1 MKTAAMACI
10 QRITLYP
17 IKSFDGVSVAQTRI
31 APGGSLEHDRAFAV
45 VDAQGKFVNGKR
57 FAEVHRLRAHFDLD
71 THTVTLAESGTSAP
85 QRFRLDRDRERM
97 EAWLSTFLGFS
108 VTIRQDPRAGFPDD
122 TDASGPTVIS
132 AATLAAVSAW
142 FPGATP
148 QDMQLRFRTNL
159 EISGVPVFWEDRLFG
174 EPGTLVDF
182 NVGAV
187 AFEGVNP
194 CQRCVVPAR
203 HPRSGR
209 ASKKLW
215 PRNANRPYPP
225 GRPARGSITTTGS
238 PSIPGSRPLKPA
250 RPSGSGMKSR
260 SLEYAGRMM
269 NWNSRVA
276 IYRPISSI
284 GTTSGDRTVGFRIP
298 GGRLRVSSASSARP
312 FSRSY
317 RRASRCPCRNP
328 RRYCIHAYQAPL
340 PTAGSR
346 VPCLSGFFVR
356 SSLSS
361 QGLLK

>member
-97 EAWLSTFLGFS
+97 EAWLSTFFGFS
-108 VTIRQDPRAGFPDD
+108 ITIRQDPRAGFPDD

-132 AATLAAVSAW
+132 AGTLAAVSAW

-159 EISGVPVFWEDRLFG
+159 EISGVPAFWEDRLFG
-174 EPGTLVDF
+174 EPGTVVDF
-182 NVGAV
+182 SVGAV

-203 HPRSGR
+203 DPRSGIEEAGFQKTLATKR
-209 ASKKLW
+209 EQTLPAWAARSRFNHYYRLAVNTRILASQ
-215 PRNANRPYPP
+215 
-225 GRPARGSITTTGS
+225 
-238 PSIPGSRPLKPA
+238 
-250 RPSGSGMKSR
+250 
-260 SLEYAGRMM
+260 AGK
-269 NWNSRVA
+269 
-276 IYRPISSI
+276 
-284 GTTSGDRTVGFRIP
+284 T
-298 GGRLRVSSASSARP
+298 LRVGDEVTILGVH
-312 FSRSY
+312 
-317 RRASRCPCRNP
+317 RA
-328 RRYCIHAYQAPL
+328 HDE
-340 PTAGSR
+340 
-346 VPCLSGFFVR
+346 
-356 SSLSS
+356 
-361 QGLLK
+361 